1 MNKDSNKYLK
11 ENIRIFGCFILCAVI
26 MAALIFHFD
35 SIFGFSDE
43 RYIVSFWRDF
53 LYNSPK
59 EYTISALVHGR
70 DLSEY
75 ESRRVRGYAIIPIV
89 YLALFSLEVF
99 SEAIA
104 FKHLLKGDDRY
115 CIVGWNM
122 MNFCIIGM
130 IIIDFLDTCLPRD
143 VSSVLFFLT
152 IELFRESFRTFSI
165 RNCIAVDCKESSN
178 E

>member
-11 ENIRIFGCFILCAVI
+11 ENIRIVGCFILGAVI

-59 EYTISALVHGR
+59 EYTISALVH
-70 DLSEY
+70 S
-75 ESRRVRGYAIIPIV
+75 
-89 YLALFSLEVF
+89 
-99 SEAIA
+99 
-104 FKHLLKGDDRY
+104 
-115 CIVGWNM
+115 
-122 MNFCIIGM
+122 
-130 IIIDFLDTCLPRD
+130 RD